1 MRIRNCMFM
10 MFVFTSVYSLGQG
23 CQSGDCQQGAIAGPY
38 TAAETAENTAPNF
51 PQCVASSCAT
61 GPWNGNQIEG
71 IDAQQNIGTKYQFYD
86 ASYYNLDANIAVG
99 PTVSGQNAQVLEW
112 VNGQYVQ
119 GFDKVTSQPIFTF
132 TNGTT
137 PVPVNVTSLWSSSTQ
152 AECQNST
159 GNAQVI
165 YDRLDNVFAIN
176 RRTTYSDANGI
187 DHYAWCIAL
196 SSGSDL
202 SSASIQWYA
211 YEYKMDSVIPCL
223 PSSASCTTGTAWYY
237 YPDWPRIGTWSNGF
251 YITFDLLDPTAGNT
265 EAGFEACQLDRVDM
279 VVGQPANLMSCY
291 TYMVPQNE
299 EPSIIHSLD
308 VGDIDSSTGPPNRE
322 PEYFL
327 SIVNPS
333 NAQQG
338 NNGQGVCTSQSVP
351 CTSNQ
356 LALFTWG
363 TSGLAGPTL
372 VTVNPYTPG
381 CYDTS
386 RQGSETNTACVPVP
400 STNLS
405 QIGGYGSLLCGD
417 YGPPCLDSLG
427 DRMANRLAYNNL
439 TSTGNGPNGAFL
451 TASHVVMESAMNERT
466 GIRYYIL
473 QVSNGAAK
481 VLVNSGGTSGL
492 PDLQDP
498 NATLF
503 YFMPSAALD
512 KNGNLE
518 IVYTTSG
525 AYCSSCQTQ
534 YNPAI
539 NVEVLPWGASSFDL
553 PTLILQGSGDEENTM
568 HWGEYAATVIDPT
581 DNLTF
586 YGVGEYFNTSQTG
599 TSNCQT
605 PSSNCFT
612 WQTRIFRGQDPL
624 PALAVSPLSLTF
636 APQAIGTTSSP
647 QIATLTN
654 TGIATLTLSSI
665 GIVGTNASDFAETN
679 TCGPTL
685 APNDNCQVSVT
696 FTPTAAGSR
705 SAAVSI
711 TDNASDSPQTV
722 GLTGTNA
729 VFLSPTNVS
738 FPNQY
743 VGTSGLPQTVTLT
756 NTATS
761 TLNITSVT
769 ASPADFTPH
778 SNCGSSV
785 APGASCSIS
794 VSFDPTTSGIK
805 NGVVTVT
812 DSANDSPQTA
822 VLAGTGQD
830 FTVAPSGSATATVTP
845 GQTANYTV
853 AVASGGGFNQTVA
866 LSCSGAPP
874 QSACSLSS
882 SSVALHG
889 SAPVLVTVAVSTV
902 GSSASLAHP
911 AGFPPAGGRLALWL
925 ALSGLSGLVLQGSG
939 RHFRQRQSRLLYG
952 LALLG
957 LFSLGIT
964 LSACGGGGISST
976 GNSVSATAAGS
987 YNLTVTGTFTSGST
1001 TLTHATK
1008 LTLIV
1013 Q

>member
-1 MRIRNCMFM
+1 MFM
-10 MFVFTSVYSLGQG
+10 MFVFTSVYSLGQN

-38 TAAETAENTAPNF
+38 TAAQTAENTAPNF
-51 PQCVASSCAT
+51 PQCVVSSCAT
-61 GPWNGNQIEG
+61 GPWNGNQTEG
-71 IDAQQNIGTKYQFYD
+71 IDAQQNIGSQYQFYD
-86 ASYYNLDANIAVG
+86 ASYYNIDANIAVG
-99 PTVSGQNAQVLEW
+99 STESGQNAQVLEW

-119 GFDKVTSQPIFTF
+119 AFDKATSQPIFTF

-176 RRTTYSDANGI
+176 RRTVYSDANGI

-202 SSASIQWYA
+202 SSPGIQWYA

-223 PSSASCTTGTAWYY
+223 PSSANCTTGTAWYY

-251 YITFDLLDPTAGNT
+251 YVTFDLLDPTAGNT

-279 VVGQPANLMSCY
+279 VVGQPANPMSCY

-299 EPSIIHSLD
+299 EPSLMHSLD
-308 VGDIDSSTGPPNRE
+308 VGDIDSATGPPNGE

-363 TSGLAGPTL
+363 TGGLAGPTL

-386 RQGSETNTACVPVP
+386 RQGSEINTVCVPVP

-405 QIGGYGSLLCGD
+405 QIGGYGGLLCGD

-427 DRMANRLAYNNL
+427 DRMANRLTYNNL
-439 TSTGNGPNGAFL
+439 TSTGSGPNGAYL
-451 TASHVVMESAMNERT
+451 TASQVVMESASNERT

-481 VLVNSGGTSGL
+481 VLVNSGGTSGP

-512 KNGNLE
+512 KSGNLE

-525 AYCSSCQTQ
+525 AYCSTCQTQ

-539 NVEVLPWGASSFDL
+539 DVEVLPWGASTFDL
-553 PTLILQGSGDEENTM
+553 PTLIIQGTGDEENTM

-599 TSNCQT
+599 TSNCQI

-624 PALAVSPLSLTF
+624 PALAVRPLSLTF
-636 APQAIGTTSSP
+636 GPQAIGTTSSP

-665 GIVGTNASDFAETN
+665 GIVGANASDFAETN

-696 FTPTAAGSR
+696 FTPTVAGSR

-722 GLTGTNA
+722 GLMGTTA

-761 TLNITSVT
+761 TLTITGVT
-769 ASPADFTPH
+769 ASPADFTPR
-778 SNCGSSV
+778 SNCGRSV
-785 APGASCSIS
+785 APGGSCSIT
-794 VSFDPTTSGIK
+794 VSFDPTTSGIR
-805 NGVVTVT
+805 NGVFTVT
-812 DSANDSPQTA
+812 DSASDSPQTA
-822 VLAGTGQD
+822 SLTGMGQD
-830 FTVAPSGSATATVTP
+830 FAVAPSGSAMASVTP

-853 AVASGGGFNQTVA
+853 EVAPDGGFNQTVA
-866 LSCSGAPP
+866 LNCSGAPP

-889 SAPVLVTVAVSTV
+889 STPVSVTVTATTA
-902 GSSASLAHP
+902 GSSASLARP
-911 AGFPPAGGRLALWL
+911 AGFPPASGRLALWS
-925 ALSGLSGLVLQGSG
+925 ALSGLSGLLLTGSG
-939 RHFRQRQSRLLYG
+939 RRSRKRQSRLLYG
-952 LALLG
+952 LAFLG

-964 LSACGGGGISST
+964 LSACGGGGSSST

-987 YNLTVTGTFTSGST
+987 YNLIVTGTFTSGST